1 MGGMKKGRK
10 RRERVTARER
20 EGSSFQRVLVLERA
34 GRRVF
39 DRRAVI

>member
-1 MGGMKKGRK
+1 MGGMKKKKRKGSCEGK
-10 RRERVTARER
+10 RRKLVPA
-20 EGSSFQRVLVLERA
+20 GVVLERA